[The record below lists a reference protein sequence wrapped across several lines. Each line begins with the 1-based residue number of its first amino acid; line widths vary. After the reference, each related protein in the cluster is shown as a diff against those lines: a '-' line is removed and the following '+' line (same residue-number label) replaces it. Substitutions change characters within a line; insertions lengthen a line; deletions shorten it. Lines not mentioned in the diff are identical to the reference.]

1 MMSAFPL
8 DDSVGYTVNIVANL
22 LKRELNDEF
31 KREGVEVMAEQW
43 ALLLRLQ
50 ERAGMNQLELARATS
65 RDNASVTRSLV
76 VLEKKQLIER
86 QQVDQDRRDKY
97 LALTPAGQVLVPRM
111 VACAQRV
118 LERATQGL
126 TPEEVTL
133 FNQMVRKMIGN
144 LSC

>member
-1 MMSAFPL
+1 MTVFSL
-8 DDSVGYTVNIVANL
+8 DDSVGYTINIMANL
-22 LKRELNDEF
+22 LKRELNEEF

-76 VLEKKQLIER
+76 VLEKKHLVQR

-97 LALTPAGQVLVPRM
+97 LALTPAGQELVPRM
-111 VACAQRV
+111 IVCAQQV
-118 LERATQGL
+118 LERATKGM
-126 TPEEVTL
+126 TTEEVTL
-133 FNQMVRKMIGN
+133 FNQIVRKMIGN
-144 LSC
+144 LS

>member
-1 MMSAFPL
+1 MNVFSL
-8 DDSVGYTVNIVANL
+8 DDSVGYTINIIANL

-50 ERAGMNQLELARATS
+50 ERAGMNQLELAQATS
-65 RDNASVTRSLV
+65 RDNASITRSLV

-97 LALTPAGQVLVPRM
+97 LALTPAGQALVPRM
-111 VACAQRV
+111 VACAQQV
-118 LERATQGL
+118 LERATQGM
-126 TPEEVTL
+126 TTEEVTL
-133 FNQMVRKMIGN
+133 FNQIIRKMIGN
-144 LSC
+144 LS

>member
-1 MMSAFPL
+1 MNVFSL
-8 DDSVGYTVNIVANL
+8 DDSVGYTINIIANL

-76 VLEKKQLIER
+76 VLEKKQLVER

-97 LALTPAGQVLVPRM
+97 LALTPAGQQLVPRM
-111 VACAQRV
+111 IVCAQQV
-118 LERATQGL
+118 LDRATHGM
-126 TPEEVTL
+126 TPEEITL
-133 FNQMVRKMIGN
+133 FNQIVRKMINN
-144 LSC
+144 LS

>member
-1 MMSAFPL
+1 MSVFSL
-8 DDSVGYTVNIVANL
+8 DDSVGYTISIIANL

-50 ERAGMNQLELARATS
+50 ERAGINQLELARATS

-76 VLEKKQLIER
+76 VLEKKQLVER

-97 LALTPAGQVLVPRM
+97 LALTPAGQELVPRM
-111 VACAQRV
+111 VACAQQV
-118 LERATQGL
+118 LERATQGM
-126 TPEEVTL
+126 TTEEVTL
-133 FNQMVRKMIGN
+133 FNQIVRKMIGN
-144 LSC
+144 LS